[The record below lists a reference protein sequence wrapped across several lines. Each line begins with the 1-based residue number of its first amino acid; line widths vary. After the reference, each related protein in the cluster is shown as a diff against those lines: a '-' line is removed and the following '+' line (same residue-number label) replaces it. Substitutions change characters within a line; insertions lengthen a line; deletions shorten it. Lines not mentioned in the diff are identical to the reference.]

1 MKVYS
6 SKHGWQ
12 YAVREA
18 LEGYVFIV
26 MRRRP
31 GERWHQAHVLP
42 WFANKQEA
50 EDELARWAVE
60 KGLTRVMV

>member
-1 MKVYS
+1 MKVYI

-12 YAVREA
+12 YAVRPVLGE
-18 LEGYVFIV
+18 YVYIV
-26 MRRRP
+26 MRRMA
-31 GERWHQAHVLP
+31 GERWQQAHVLP